1 MNSLDFES
9 EESSPQQHEASGWRR
24 LPTAWFHMLCVE
36 CIHIYLAVFAW
47 FRLVAN
53 VNLRT
58 AMGAHF
64 HLQDHLEGYFYNL
77 FLFGS
82 TTSTSLHLSNVT
94 DTFFLGQEQ
103 REQPTVFYNGSMLT
117 LPSTSIDGANIPW
130 IVLVWLLPLG
140 AAFLIILHLVLL
152 ARRRVWS
159 FDCGVFREHVHV
171 NMRVRASARTLRQQ
185 RSQKVHFPV
194 GGQKPKPRPGRP
206 RAVGWRPQ
214 MASDPRMA
222 GGEPGAPGRG
232 QQSGHARP
240 AFASG
245 SRDLFPLPVPPE
257 VQRMKAVS
265 RRSSQKIALAVQ
277 HSRRC
282 REAVMALNR
291 LAGFSETSNS
301 SFCPDDLQQEVLH
314 RVSYL
319 SGLCQDVGSLGKVPE
334 PEAALKALLRGR
346 TEYGSALPTSLATCS
361 LERISLPEDVS
372 DAPPV
377 ESLLDEETR
386 RYLQCPKHML
396 MPDAQGASDFQPYWD
411 PLLRRDYSL
420 YKRLIRKLDKAGLL
434 VYTDT
439 PKSFCGIFFVKK
451 SDGVRLRLIVD
462 ARGTNRLFKAPPGVD
477 LLTSD
482 GFARIELVPPPH
494 LAPGS
499 KEFTQFLEQ
508 QKIAIGLSDVKDCFH
523 RMKQPRWLSDYFC
536 FDPVPASLVNLAG
549 TMMNGRRLSP
559 DEMIY
564 PAGASLAMGFT
575 WSLFFAQRVSERL
588 VSLAPSLSTSQLVN
602 DRMGTVV
609 LEPDEEAKVHHY
621 VYVDNLGVIS
631 TDEKTTDTS
640 LREIENIFTSHS
652 LLLHPGEV
660 SCGSTRALGCDLR
673 ADLLASRVTPER
685 YHNLRQAIEGLLRRR
700 KVSGRLVECI
710 VGHATFVG
718 LMCRPIL
725 SIFNTVYRYVHA
737 HYWKPSVLWDSVREE
752 LTMFRGL
759 MIYLHSEWVRPWS
772 NYVSATDASLR
783 GYGVVSSFW
792 KVADVAA
799 VGREL
804 ERSRFKKLGMHSARD
819 SALTAA
825 GFTKDEATQEWRA
838 GWLTAAEYLNRTG
851 WGLNETFKE
860 VPGRLLSSE
869 DWFPRERSLKPPVS
883 VVPKAKANS
892 RSSRLEVPEPTVSV
906 KTRRERPTTVDLEAK
921 LRTPRSRCSFDLSNH
936 KALVEPKVTSKRS
949 RERSV
954 SASTSTT
961 ESEKQ
966 ASAKRRS
973 LTRRARRR
981 ARTVVDRALADEGQT
996 YLETKAVAT
1005 STSRQYQDELNRF
1018 LKFAQPRGLSL
1029 TDATRTDELLLD
1041 YLNQLYLEGHQS
1053 YKADRL
1059 MAAFLHRY
1067 PEFGRLGSKKLPR
1080 TWRGLKGYRRLTPG
1094 RTRKA
1099 YPLAVWA
1106 AIATEMKR
1114 TGYLRMGLFLLMAV
1128 SSYARPSELLRAK
1141 ACSLLRPA
1149 AGVTKTWSL
1158 LLSPEEEN
1166 VKSKTGDF
1174 NVSLLLDSPWL
1185 VTWCEQPFSFLKSCH
1200 PTTPLWDFGYPEYAE
1215 VFRNV
1220 TARLGVDAT
1229 PYQTRHSG
1237 PSIDRA
1243 RNYRTLLEVQKRGQ
1257 WKSYK
1262 SVARYEKSASLARS
1276 WEELSMNFRVHAEL
1290 CEQNLGAILW
1300 GTAPAPAFVTTGT

>member
-1 MNSLDFES
+1 MK
-9 EESSPQQHEASGWRR
+9 A
-24 LPTAWFHMLCVE
+24 A
-36 CIHIYLAVFAW
+36 
-47 FRLVAN
+47 LVK
-53 VNLRT
+53 LRIQ
-58 AMGAHF
+58 AFVLMIF
-64 HLQDHLEGYFYNL
+64 NKK
-77 FLFGS
+77 
-82 TTSTSLHLSNVT
+82 
-94 DTFFLGQEQ
+94 FF
-103 REQPTVFYNGSMLT
+103 
-117 LPSTSIDGANIPW
+117 
-130 IVLVWLLPLG
+130 IV
-140 AAFLIILHLVLL
+140 FLIFL
-152 ARRRVWS
+152 AFVK
-159 FDCGVFREHVHV
+159 
-171 NMRVRASARTLRQQ
+171 T
-185 RSQKVHFPV
+185 
-194 GGQKPKPRPGRP
+194 
-206 RAVGWRPQ
+206 
-214 MASDPRMA
+214 
-222 GGEPGAPGRG
+222 
-232 QQSGHARP
+232 
-240 AFASG
+240 
-245 SRDLFPLPVPPE
+245 
-257 VQRMKAVS
+257 
-265 RRSSQKIALAVQ
+265 
-277 HSRRC
+277 
-282 REAVMALNR
+282 
-291 LAGFSETSNS
+291 
-301 SFCPDDLQQEVLH
+301 
-314 RVSYL
+314 
-319 SGLCQDVGSLGKVPE
+319 
-334 PEAALKALLRGR
+334 

-869 DWFPRERSLKPPVS
+869 DWFPCLWGQWRHEGGILELEARALVKGIRRIALSRFGHDLRQLMLTDNMSVCLAFDRARARSYPLLKQIRKFSAYLLARNISCTVRWVPSELNNADKPSRIDCEEDSKQLTHVLPAIKVQERAFAEATCVGG
-883 VVPKAKANS
+883 AKGQSEQPQLQA
-892 RSSRLEVPEPTVSV
+892 RSSGADGQ
-906 KTRRERPTTVDLEAK
+906 REDQERATDDGG
-921 LRTPRSRCSFDLSNH
+921 PRS
-936 KALVEPKVTSKRS
+936 KAED
-949 RERSV
+949 
-954 SASTSTT
+954 TT
-961 ESEKQ
+961 EPLQLRPLEPQGPCRAEGYEQAEPGEKRQ
-966 ASAKRRS
+966 
-973 LTRRARRR
+973 
-981 ARTVVDRALADEGQT
+981 TVVDRALADEGQT